1 MDRFWQV
8 LFVVDGLSPSGRLV
22 VKRLSEMGHRVYYG
36 ACPSVN
42 AETVDAPLATALPL
56 KLGDDNSVA
65 HAATTL
71 LKAERRIDTVVNNK
85 RRPLFGAL
93 EMVSP
98 AKVEDYLNE
107 TMVGMVRLQNSFLPA
122 MRAQN
127 SGRFV
132 TIAPRGRLSSTSFR
146 GWQRAVNVAERALT
160 ETLIHELGGTNIEV
174 SLIEVPLLDR
184 GKEWPPNDL
193 DRDLH
198 AQVMPSSWN
207 SFLLHIQA
215 LFQETPSVE
224 AQAEQILDALIPTDP
239 PKKSAKNPL
248 FTELNKASSV
258 LLRPWRK

>member
-1 MDRFWQV
+1 MDRFGQV
-8 LFVVDGLSPSGRLV
+8 FFIVDGLSPSGRLV

-71 LKAERRIDTVVNNK
+71 LKAERKIDTVVNNK

-98 AKVEDYLNE
+98 AKVEDYLNK

-132 TIAPRGRLSSTSFR
+132 TIAPRGRFSNTSFR

-160 ETLIHELGGTNIEV
+160 ETLIQELGGTN
-174 SLIEVPLLDR
+174 IEVPLLDR

-198 AQVMPSSWN
+198 AQVMPSLWN

>member
-1 MDRFWQV
+1 
-8 LFVVDGLSPSGRLV
+8 
-22 VKRLSEMGHRVYYG
+22 
-36 ACPSVN
+36 
-42 AETVDAPLATALPL
+42 
-56 KLGDDNSVA
+56 
-65 HAATTL
+65 
-71 LKAERRIDTVVNNK
+71 
-85 RRPLFGAL
+85 
-93 EMVSP
+93 MVSP
-98 AKVEDYLNE
+98 AHVEDYLNE

-132 TIAPRGRLSSTSFR
+132 TIAPRGRFSNTSFR

-160 ETLIHELGGTNIEV
+160 ETLIQELGGTN
-174 SLIEVPLLDR
+174 IEVPLLDR

-239 PKKSAKNPL
+239 PKKSAKNPF

>member
-1 MDRFWQV
+1 
-8 LFVVDGLSPSGRLV
+8 
-22 VKRLSEMGHRVYYG
+22 
-36 ACPSVN
+36 
-42 AETVDAPLATALPL
+42 
-56 KLGDDNSVA
+56 
-65 HAATTL
+65 
-71 LKAERRIDTVVNNK
+71 
-85 RRPLFGAL
+85 
-93 EMVSP
+93 MVSP
-98 AKVEDYLNE
+98 AHVEDYLNE
-107 TMVGMVRLQNSFLPA
+107 TMFGMVRLQNSFLPA

-132 TIAPRGRLSSTSFR
+132 TIAPRGRFSNTSFR

-160 ETLIHELGGTNIEV
+160 ETLIHELGGTN
-174 SLIEVPLLDR
+174 IEVPLLDR

-239 PKKSAKNPL
+239 PKKSAKNPF

>member
-1 MDRFWQV
+1 MAGF
-8 LFVVDGLSPSGRLV
+8 FIVDGLSPSGRLV

-36 ACPSVN
+36 TCASVN

-56 KLGDDNSVA
+56 KLRDDNSVA

-71 LKAERRIDTVVNNK
+71 LKAERKIDTVVNNK

-98 AKVEDYLNE
+98 AHVEDYLNE

-132 TIAPRGRLSSTSFR
+132 TIAPRGRFSNTSFR

-160 ETLIHELGGTNIEV
+160 ETLIHELGGTN
-174 SLIEVPLLDR
+174 IEVPLLDR

-239 PKKSAKNPL
+239 PKKSAKNPF